1 MLRSH
6 AEIGGVPVKQTLTL
20 VAVTT
25 VAFAVQMAIPGI
37 TETFLLDSSLVFSE
51 PWRLV
56 TSMFLHGDITHIAY
70 NMCALFLFGSLLERE
85 LGRLYV
91 PFYIAAG
98 IVSGIAAV
106 PFYAAALGASG
117 AVYGVMG
124 ALAAIKPK
132 LIVFVM
138 GVPMPM
144 IAAAF
149 VWLALD
155 TVGFFSSTGIANA
168 AHIGGLL
175 FGAVVG
181 FAFFRKP
188 EEAQRAHAFIDKG
201 SFEDWEKRYM
211 GNKLPAT
218 RCMTHRCASS
228 CSWRAL

>member
-1 MLRSH
+1 MR
-6 AEIGGVPVKQTLTL
+6 QTLAL
-20 VAVTT
+20 VAVTA
-25 VAFAVQMAIPGI
+25 VVFAAQMIVSGF
-37 TETFLLDSSLVFSE
+37 TEAFLLDSSLVFVE

-56 TSMFLHGDITHIAY
+56 TSMFLHGDVTHIGY
-70 NMCALFLFGSLLERE
+70 NMFALFLFGSILERE
-85 LGRLYV
+85 LGRFYI
-91 PFYIAAG
+91 PFYFIAG
-98 IVSGIAAV
+98 IVSGIVAV

-124 ALAAIKPK
+124 ALASIRPK

-155 TVGFFSSTGIANA
+155 TVGFFSSDGIANA

-188 EEAQRAHAFIDKG
+188 EEARRTRVFVDKG

-211 GNKLPAT
+211 GN
-218 RCMTHRCASS
+218 R
-228 CSWRAL
+228 

>member
-1 MLRSH
+1 M
-6 AEIGGVPVKQTLTL
+6 KQTIALAAITAAIF
-20 VAVTT
+20 VA
-25 VAFAVQMAIPGI
+25 QMAIPDF
-37 TETFLLDSSLVFSE
+37 TEAFLLDSSLVFSE

-56 TSMFLHGDITHIAY
+56 TSMFLHGDVAHIAY
-70 NMCALFLFGSLLERE
+70 NMFALLLFGSILERE

-91 PFYIAAG
+91 PFYFTAG

-106 PFYAAALGASG
+106 PFYEAALGASG

-124 ALAAIKPK
+124 ALAAIKPR

-155 TVGFFSSTGIANA
+155 TVGFFSSDGIANA

-175 FGAVVG
+175 FGAATG

-188 EEAQRAHAFIDKG
+188 EKRRRMHDIHMDKG

-211 GNKLPAT
+211 GS
-218 RCMTHRCASS
+218 RYG
-228 CSWRAL
+228 